1 MERAEAIIALELNDK
16 YSMEEL
22 KTAFRNQANK
32 WHPDHNLSNREFA
45 ENKMKQINSAYEML
59 KNEFLAT
66 SGYIGL
72 NKDYDK
78 FAYKINTLFWHTL
91 EYKDENDSSLYEI
104 YKWAYQQYC
113 YIKYEALSKTYL
125 SDYDLEYELVIA
137 KISNVYE
144 NTCIKMKNYLY
155 SIIPNNYRTIKIID
169 RLQETESSSKNIVD
183 YNVGTLYNLY
193 SECEKDIKKELIV
206 SMEKEEKEK
215 LLNKYFALIEEK
227 CINYRRF
234 ALYSDI
240 SYKVDDI
247 VSKYKKI
254 MIDCIEKA
262 KYPFSGSLHEM
273 LNRLM
278 VGLDKRLNEV
288 FIKYEKFLKDKKNK
302 ILALEKY
309 KRGKYS
315 SNQDVLRL
323 ISFSYE
329 TLMDETD
336 EDSFNRKYMILISKI
351 DAIVMQ
357 MKQQSENINVKGI
370 VEPLSWEVLNKNNK
384 K

>member
-1 MERAEAIIALELNDK
+1 MACDSIIGRQGAMGDMERAEAIIALELNDK

-45 ENKMKQINSAYEML
+45 ENKMKQINSAYETL

-78 FAYKINTLFWHTL
+78 FAYKINRLFWHTL

-169 RLQETESSSKNIVD
+169 RLQETESSSKNIEI
-183 YNVGTLYNLY
+183 L
-193 SECEKDIKKELIV
+193 
-206 SMEKEEKEK
+206 EKEEKEK

-278 VGLDKRLNEV
+278 AGLDKRLNEV

>member
-78 FAYKINTLFWHTL
+78 FAYKINTLFWHIL
-91 EYKDENDSSLYEI
+91 EYKDENDSPLYEI

-215 LLNKYFALIEEK
+215 LLNKYFVLIEEK
-227 CINYRRF
+227 CINMFREEIELLGDSDPTIIALGGKSFEILTKNLGGEYRI
-234 ALYSDI
+234 AKVLHYSC
-240 SYKVDDI
+240 YK
-247 VSKYKKI
+247 SKKKYREEV
-254 MIDCIEKA
+254 EKV
-262 KYPFSGSLHEM
+262 L
-273 LNRLM
+273 
-278 VGLDKRLNEV
+278 KRC
-288 FIKYEKFLKDKKNK
+288 K
-302 ILALEKY
+302 
-309 KRGKYS
+309 
-315 SNQDVLRL
+315 
-323 ISFSYE
+323 
-329 TLMDETD
+329 
-336 EDSFNRKYMILISKI
+336 
-351 DAIVMQ
+351 
-357 MKQQSENINVKGI
+357 
-370 VEPLSWEVLNKNNK
+370 
-384 K
+384 

>member
-1 MERAEAIIALELNDK
+1 
-16 YSMEEL
+16 
-22 KTAFRNQANK
+22 
-32 WHPDHNLSNREFA
+32 
-45 ENKMKQINSAYEML
+45 
-59 KNEFLAT
+59 
-66 SGYIGL
+66 
-72 NKDYDK
+72 
-78 FAYKINTLFWHTL
+78 
-91 EYKDENDSSLYEI
+91 
-104 YKWAYQQYC
+104 
-113 YIKYEALSKTYL
+113 
-125 SDYDLEYELVIA
+125 
-137 KISNVYE
+137 
-144 NTCIKMKNYLY
+144 
-155 SIIPNNYRTIKIID
+155 
-169 RLQETESSSKNIVD
+169 
-183 YNVGTLYNLY
+183 
-193 SECEKDIKKELIV
+193 
-206 SMEKEEKEK
+206 
-215 LLNKYFALIEEK
+215 
-227 CINYRRF
+227 
-234 ALYSDI
+234 
-240 SYKVDDI
+240 
-247 VSKYKKI
+247 

-309 KRGKYS
+309 TRGKYS

-329 TLMDETD
+329 TLIDETD
-336 EDSFNRKYMILISKI
+336 EDSFKRKYMILISKI